1 MRSSSAAGT
10 RLVGSP
16 TTTVLAQDTQANTW
30 TLVASADTTNG
41 GLKFTFTGAAGT
53 TIRTVVKVDTT
64 EVTY

>member
-10 RLVGSP
+10 RLVGTP
-16 TTTVLAQDTQANTW
+16 TTTVLGQDTQASAW
-30 TLVASADTTNG
+30 TLVAGADTTNG